1 MIIPYRTF
9 PGDKRLVYRP
19 IIEVKLKLNHKTI
32 PIWAV
37 IDSGADKTMINKKL
51 GERLGYDFVTNKPTS
66 TARGISGQPEN
77 VWDSKIDLEVDGF
90 TGTFASDVAYMKTDN
105 FGVLLGHIGFFEFFD
120 IKFQTAQNQFEI
132 ELAKKS

>member
-51 GERLGYDFVTNKPTS
+51 GERLGYDFVTNQL
-66 TARGISGQPEN
+66 RQPEAYQGN
-77 VWDSKIDLEVDGF
+77 RK
-90 TGTFASDVAYMKTDN
+90 TFGIQSLT
-105 FGVLLGHIGFFEFFD
+105 
-120 IKFQTAQNQFEI
+120 
-132 ELAKKS
+132 